1 MKDERIVLHR
11 DELYKQVWETPM
23 MKLSREYG
31 LSDRGLAKICKR
43 LNIPVPPRGYWAK
56 VQNGIKVPKKKLPKR
71 QYGSSV
77 SWEIQK
83 VQHEEE
89 IEEILSDDSFIPERI
104 KNAKKIIPP
113 KRLTSP
119 HPLVRQ
125 TKVAYEKCKPDKYG
139 AIRVWKKSTIDLR
152 ISPKSLNKALRI
164 MNALIRAFEKYGC
177 PVESEIGWNKNPSSY
192 VIIFGEKVEF
202 SIYENSNQSPN
213 RPKRKGEYFHEKYIY
228 SMSGRLQIQLDCR
241 FVHGVR
247 NKWSDTARKKVE
259 DSLNDV
265 LIGAVALAHVAR
277 IEREKR
283 EEEERQREEERR
295 RLAEKQR
302 RLEEEMKRRAELETQ
317 ALSWN
322 KSKQLRDFI
331 AEVELKAS
339 MKMCSMENQTRMTEW
354 LAWAKEHADRIDPL
368 NSNFPFEVNS

>member
-1 MKDERIVLHR
+1 MPNKGQIIRIERGTGSMKDERIVLHR

-23 MKLSREYG
+23 MKLAKEYG

-113 KRLTSP
+113 KRLTNP

-139 AIRVWKKSTIDLR
+139 AISVWKKSTIDLR
-152 ISPKSLNKALRI
+152 ISPKSLNRALRI
-164 MNALIRAFEKYGC
+164 MNALIRAFEKYGYR
-177 PVESEIGWNKNPSSY
+177 SHR
-192 VIIFGEKVEF
+192 
-202 SIYENSNQSPN
+202 
-213 RPKRKGEYFHEKYIY
+213 RPAAEKYRR
-228 SMSGRLQIQLDCR
+228 SGE
-241 FVHGVR
+241 
-247 NKWSDTARKKVE
+247 A
-259 DSLNDV
+259 
-265 LIGAVALAHVAR
+265 
-277 IEREKR
+277 
-283 EEEERQREEERR
+283 RQR
-295 RLAEKQR
+295 
-302 RLEEEMKRRAELETQ
+302 Q
-317 ALSWN
+317 APA
-322 KSKQLRDFI
+322 SKKTP
-331 AEVELKAS
+331 A
-339 MKMCSMENQTRMTEW
+339 
-354 LAWAKEHADRIDPL
+354 
-368 NSNFPFEVNS
+368 